1 MSDSGLDSDSDIRCT
16 EPTNACSPCDGPR
29 VLSFDVGVRNLSYC
43 LLASP
48 SPPKKSGLDI
58 DTRISAWSVY
68 DWGCADILDE
78 AGSKAKKVYSV
89 KATTLIRYLLQYLH
103 KKFGALFDSG
113 LPAPKLAVLVE
124 DQPRGS
130 KKMKMISYAIVTYFE
145 TRAVMNDWKIP
156 IDTVSPKEK
165 LGLCDQ
171 LDVETEK
178 PARILKTPAK
188 PKPTPKPKVVKTV
201 PTTKQL
207 KERAKGK
214 RYRNN
219 KWRAVQGCK
228 MAMEMVV
235 IDQTNKDVFNSSKK
249 KDDIADAFMQG
260 LWYCTKKK

>member
-1 MSDSGLDSDSDIRCT
+1 MTDSDIQCI

-43 LLASP
+43 LLASQSAP
-48 SPPKKSGLDI
+48 QKTVSDI

-68 DWGCADILDE
+68 EWGCVDILDE

-103 KKFGALFDSG
+103 KKFGALFDSQPQ
-113 LPAPKLAVLVE
+113 LPTPKLAVLVE

-156 IDTVSPKEK
+156 IATVSPKEK

-171 LDVETEK
+171 LNVETEK
-178 PARILKTPAK
+178 PARVLKNPAK
-188 PKPTPKPKVVKTV
+188 PKAVKTA
-201 PTTKQL
+201 PTAKQL
-207 KERAKGK
+207 KARAKGK

-228 MAMEMVV
+228 MAMEIVV
-235 IDQTNKDVFNSSKK
+235 IDQANKDVFKFSKK

-260 LWYCTKKK
+260 LWYCTQKK